1 MASSTRVL
9 RIDVVTPF
17 PGMFS
22 ALNESIPGR
31 AQDTGRL
38 VLGLHNPRAETVDPH
53 RTIDDTPYGGG
64 GGMVL
69 KAEPI
74 FRAVERITEAHG
86 RGVVILL
93 SPQGEVLT
101 QRRVEELAGLDHW
114 VLICGHYKGVD
125 ERVREHLVDREVS
138 LGDYVLSGGEL
149 AAMVLIDA
157 AARLLPGVVG
167 NPATVAS
174 DSYSTGLLDHPHYT
188 RPEVFRG
195 WSVPPVLLSGDHRA
209 VARWRREQCLLRTLA
224 RRRDLLRLVSLSEE
238 DQRFLDRH
246 DRTSSDDGSEGRAR
260 TMEVSYG
267 RAADREPDADARS
280 HDDG

>member
-1 MASSTRVL
+1 M

-22 ALNESIPGR
+22 ALDESIPGR
-31 AQDTGRL
+31 AQITGRL
-38 VLGLHNPRAETVDPH
+38 VLAMHNPRDETTDPH
-53 RTIDDTPYGGG
+53 RTIDDAPYGGG

-74 FRAVERITEAHG
+74 FRVVERITQEHG
-86 RGVVILL
+86 RGEIILL

-101 QRRVEELAGLDHW
+101 QSRVEELARLDHW

-157 AARLLPGVVG
+157 ATRLLPGVVG

-174 DSYSTGLLDHPHYT
+174 DSYSAGLLDHPHYT
-188 RPEVFRG
+188 RPEVLRG

-209 VARWRREQCLLRTLA
+209 IALWRRQQSLLRTLQ
-224 RRRDLLRLVSLSEE
+224 RRRDLLNLVSLSEE
-238 DQRFLDRH
+238 ERRFLDRH
-246 DRTSSDDGSEGRAR
+246 DRSSCDDESDGGAR
-260 TMEVSYG
+260 TMEVECGHTS
-267 RAADREPDADARS
+267 DREPDADARS
-280 HDDG
+280 CNGGGVQPG